1 MLEQLMLK
9 AIWKQ
14 LILQACLSSETAL
27 YKLLIQTLFILN
39 ILRYGLQLVPTKS
52 LNTTEIYELYE

>member
-27 YKLLIQTLFILN
+27 YKLLIQTFILN